1 MGPSLEV
8 LSWKRRAHN
17 SKILQRSQQAQLT
30 TSGLS
35 ARFTISF
42 YRRGWSISLV
52 LLPTLSGRGLR
63 ASICPS
69 PPDAVST
76 GGEKLIGLSCSTL
89 SDPLKDKES
98 QNQMKTSQGT
108 GTTDQ
113 YLL

>member
-1 MGPSLEV
+1 MGPSLEA
-8 LSWKRRAHN
+8 LSWKHRAHN
-17 SKILQRSQQAQLT
+17 RKILQRSQQAQLT
-30 TSGLS
+30 ASGPS

-42 YRRGWSISLV
+42 YRRGWYISLV
-52 LLPTLSGRGLR
+52 LLPTLSGRGLK

-69 PPDAVST
+69 PQDAVSM

-108 GTTDQ
+108 RTTDQ